1 MSQMKIK
8 QKRKKREMKAVQLP
22 VIREDAAGIDI
33 GATLIHVA
41 VGPGRDEEP
50 VRTFET
56 FTRDLK
62 AIVLWLRAVGVKTV
76 AMESTGVYWIPLYE
90 LLESE
95 GFEVLLVNAQHIK
108 QVPGRKTDVKDCGGS
123 LTCFGMGCCVQ
134 ASCRIDRNAS
144 CAS

>member
-1 MSQMKIK
+1 MCQMKIK
-8 QKRKKREMKAVQLP
+8 QKRKKREMKAAPLP

-62 AIVLWLRAVGVKTV
+62 AIVLWLQAVRVKTV

-95 GFEVLLVNAQHIK
+95 GVRSAASQCAA
-108 QVPGRKTDVKDCGGS
+108 R
-123 LTCFGMGCCVQ
+123 Q
-134 ASCRIDRNAS
+134 A
-144 CAS
+144 CAGTEKRRFR